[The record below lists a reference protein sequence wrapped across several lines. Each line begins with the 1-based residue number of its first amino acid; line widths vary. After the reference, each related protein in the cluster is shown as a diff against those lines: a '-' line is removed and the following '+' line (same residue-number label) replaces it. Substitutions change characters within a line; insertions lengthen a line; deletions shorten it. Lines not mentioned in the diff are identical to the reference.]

1 MFQNFSGFLLS
12 PPPRRPPLPPLLLPP
27 PLLHA
32 ARNAAV
38 AAPPAT
44 PRKPRRVKAAPL
56 DCVGIECSSP
66 MAAPLARHRPFVV
79 ERPRDVVVL
88 VRDRP
93 SRLGQSGRLNRCCQ
107 QRSPPRRGS
116 LPDCSTPPIG
126 GQPLP
131 PHLGTQ
137 PPETRLAAYLRSR
150 RWRPR
155 PTGPSRSGRGDGCS
169 STSRS
174 CSSRRSRTSPT
185 RSTRAGCRRSS
196 AGSTGR
202 SPWRCS

>member
-79 ERPRDVVVL
+79 ERPQDVVVL
-88 VRDRP
+88 CVIAPRA
-93 SRLGQSGRLNRCCQ
+93 SVSLGASIVAVNND
-107 QRSPPRRGS
+107 PRRAAGRYPTAALLSSDGS
-116 LPDCSTPPIG
+116 LC
-126 GQPLP
+126 LP
-131 PHLGTQ
+131 TWELNP
-137 PPETRLAAYLRSR
+137 
-150 RWRPR
+150 
-155 PTGPSRSGRGDGCS
+155 
-169 STSRS
+169 
-174 CSSRRSRTSPT
+174 
-185 RSTRAGCRRSS
+185 
-196 AGSTGR
+196 
-202 SPWRCS
+202 

>member
-1 MFQNFSGFLLS
+1 MFQNFSGFPLPPPLPPPLLTPPPP
-12 PPPRRPPLPPLLLPP
+12 PPPRPPLLLPP

-93 SRLGQSGRLNRCCQ
+93 SRLGQSGRLNR
-107 QRSPPRRGS
+107 
-116 LPDCSTPPIG
+116 
-126 GQPLP
+126 
-131 PHLGTQ
+131 
-137 PPETRLAAYLRSR
+137 
-150 RWRPR
+150 
-155 PTGPSRSGRGDGCS
+155 
-169 STSRS
+169 
-174 CSSRRSRTSPT
+174 
-185 RSTRAGCRRSS
+185 
-196 AGSTGR
+196 
-202 SPWRCS
+202 